1 MKKMI
6 LLRRL
11 SQVFFLA
18 LFIYILWSTTYP
30 LGGIILPDAIFKA
43 DPLIILMVSIS
54 EKILLPGF
62 VISLLMIIASLII
75 GRFFCGWV
83 CPLGTAIDITAA
95 VKRRSGILPDKI
107 NAVLRKPKFYFLG
120 IFFTL
125 ALIGWQVAWVFDPLV
140 IAARFV
146 SMNMIPSLT
155 YLFNAFFVFL
165 IRDCNIQ
172 GVVKDLYYAMKPTVL
187 GVKVFYFAHALVIFS
202 FFAAICA
209 IALLVPRLWCRSLCP
224 LGAIYSLVGRLS
236 PFRRKIEGCIS
247 CGKCRNACRMGA
259 IKEDSSYSQGECILC
274 MDCIYDCPVH
284 GTKFSFF
291 RTSKSIPPAN
301 KKDDSGSSGVS
312 RKNFILLLFSSF
324 FATGAMF
331 KRKGRGKFPDGTI
344 IRPPAALEEEDFVNR
359 CIRCGNCMKVCITN
373 GLQPVMLQAGPSGIW
388 TPQLLPETGY
398 CEYQCTLCG
407 HTCPTG
413 AIPSLTREEKMKV
426 CLGRAEIDQSICL
439 PWAKN
444 TECLVCQEHC
454 PVADKAIKLN
464 TYGGGP
470 AKPYIDE
477 DLCIGCGICQN
488 KCPVRPVRA
497 VKVKPFGADRTKV

>member
-6 LLRRL
+6 ILRRL
-11 SQVFFLA
+11 SQAFFLT

-43 DPLIILMVSIS
+43 DPLIMIMVSMS

-62 VISLLMIIASLII
+62 VISLVMIVASLII

-83 CPLGTAIDITAA
+83 CPMGTTIDIIASA
-95 VKRRSGILPDKI
+95 KKH
-107 NAVLRKPKFYFLG
+107 NAVMPDTKSAILRKPKFYFMG
-120 IFFTL
+120 IFFIL
-125 ALIGWQVAWVFDPLV
+125 ALIGWQVAWVADPLV
-140 IAARFV
+140 LAARFV

-155 YLFNAFFVFL
+155 YLFNAFFIFL

-187 GVKVFYFAHALVIFS
+187 GVKAFYFAHSLVIFS
-202 FFAAICA
+202 FFAVICA
-209 IALLVPRLWCRSLCP
+209 IALVIPRLWCRSLCP
-224 LGAIYSLVGRLS
+224 LGAIYSLIGRFS
-236 PFRRKIEGCIS
+236 PFRRKTYGCIS
-247 CGKCRNACRMGA
+247 CGKCHNSCRMGA
-259 IKEDSSYSQGECILC
+259 IKEDFSYSQGECILC
-274 MDCIYDCPVH
+274 MDCIYDCPSHV
-284 GTKFSFF
+284 TKFSF
-291 RTSKSIPPAN
+291 TATPSAN
-301 KKDDSGSSGVS
+301 SSHVKKDSGNSSKIS
-312 RKNFILLLFSSF
+312 RKNFILLIFSSF
-324 FATGAMF
+324 FAMGSLF
-331 KRKGRGKFPDGTI
+331 RKKGRGNFQAGAV

-373 GLQPVMLQAGPSGIW
+373 GLQPVMFQAGAGGIW
-388 TPQLLPETGY
+388 TPQLLPEAGY

-413 AIPSLTREEKMKV
+413 AIPSLSREKKMKV
-426 CLGRAEIDQSICL
+426 KLGLAEIDQSICL
-439 PWAKN
+439 PWAKH

-477 DLCIGCGICQN
+477 DLCVGCGICQN
-488 KCPVRPVRA
+488 KCPVRPERA
-497 VKVKPFGADRTKV
+497 IKVNPARSDRTKA